1 MVGGAPAY
9 ILGLDLHGTLLEP
22 GELLRPEL
30 VPRVAAGLA
39 RLRGR
44 ARRWLCT
51 GNDLEFVR
59 RKIPAAVLDEIDG
72 YVLETGCS
80 HSRDGREEVVDTTDV
95 ERATIARLEQLL
107 RGAGF
112 AEINYFAHRL
122 TSISMFCDR
131 PLEFFRAVQ
140 GFVTGTEFSDRVM
153 VTYSSVAVD
162 ILPAGYDKHR
172 GLVRAAEGLKTIGV
186 ADSMNDLALLSRS
199 DFPLAPANL
208 APELRPLLERA
219 GRRIIPV
226 GASDA
231 LQPGA
236 VVVATARE
244 TEGVIELLDWL
255 DRVIGDFLLTI
266 DN

>member
-1 MVGGAPAY
+1 MVVGPAAY

-22 GELLRPEL
+22 GEILRPEL
-30 VPRVAAGLA
+30 APKVADGLS

-44 ARRWLCT
+44 ALRWLCT

-59 RKIPAAVLDEIDG
+59 RKIPAAVLAEIDG

-80 HSRDGREEVVDTTDV
+80 HSADGCEEIVDTTTA
-95 ERATIARLEQLL
+95 ERDTITNLELLL

-112 AEINYFAHRL
+112 PEVNYFAHRL

-131 PLEFFRAVQ
+131 PAEFSRKVE
-140 GFVTGTEFSDRVM
+140 GFVCGTEFFERVQ
-153 VTYSSVAVD
+153 VTWSSVAVD

-172 GLVRAAEGLKTIGV
+172 GLTRAADGRATIGV

-199 DFPLAPANL
+199 DYSLAPANL

-219 GRRIIPV
+219 GRRIIAC
-226 GASDA
+226 GEAAA
-231 LQPGA
+231 LPTNA
-236 VVVATARE
+236 VVVAAAKE

-255 DRVIGDFLLTI
+255 DRVIQ
-266 DN
+266 